1 MFGPTYHSL
10 SDLYEK
16 VTPAS
21 VFVLYLLV
29 VIVMVILR
37 LLRKC
42 FGCKR
47 CVKRMADE
55 VDDIVIGQQLANFY
69 SSLKSKVRESLIREE
84 VQDFKRL
91 QTSKFSRDML
101 CELIMAPKVDKSLRL
116 HGDASYRILRHPIA

>member
-10 SDLYEK
+10 GDLYEK

-21 VFVLYLLV
+21 VFVLYLVV

-55 VDDIVIGQQLANFY
+55 VDDIVIG
-69 SSLKSKVRESLIREE
+69 
-84 VQDFKRL
+84 
-91 QTSKFSRDML
+91 
-101 CELIMAPKVDKSLRL
+101 
-116 HGDASYRILRHPIA
+116 